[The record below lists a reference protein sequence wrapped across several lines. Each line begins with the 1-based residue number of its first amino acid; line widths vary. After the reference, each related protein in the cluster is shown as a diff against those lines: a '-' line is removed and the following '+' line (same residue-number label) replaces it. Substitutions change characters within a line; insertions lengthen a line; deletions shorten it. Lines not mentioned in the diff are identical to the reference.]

1 MMKDRELIFIST
13 ALGMGGG
20 EHFVV
25 ELLRELRTRGWSITL
40 VCPAH
45 APLFTDDSL
54 RALEARVGI
63 DLSAKIRQ
71 PLRFAAALIRWVRL
85 VRRRR
90 AALIYGN
97 GFEAM
102 KWLAAAKRIH
112 PAVTVCHLHD
122 SVFGHYDT
130 ARARSF
136 SRSIDRFFAVSE
148 AMRTAFHQGARVSR
162 ERIAYI
168 PNGVPLSRPAEGTT
182 GSIRAELG
190 ISESAPVVVMVAR
203 TDALKGHEILLQA
216 IPSVLSRHPNACFVF
231 IGVEERSPLEK
242 KLVAEWRR
250 LVNESG
256 IERSVRFEP
265 YRRDARRFMRGA
277 SVVVVPSF
285 AEGFVRTAIE
295 AMAEGAAVI
304 GSRIDGVAEILAGD
318 NGLLVPAGD
327 APALASAVTRVL
339 DDPALRHRL
348 GQNAQKSAEQLYSTR
363 MMVDRIEQE
372 LLRLLDSGETV
383 AVRHS

>member
-1 MMKDRELIFIST
+1 
-13 ALGMGGG
+13 
-20 EHFVV
+20 
-25 ELLRELRTRGWSITL
+25 
-40 VCPAH
+40 
-45 APLFTDDSL
+45 
-54 RALEARVGI
+54 
-63 DLSAKIRQ
+63 
-71 PLRFAAALIRWVRL
+71 
-85 VRRRR
+85 
-90 AALIYGN
+90 
-97 GFEAM
+97 
-102 KWLAAAKRIH
+102 
-112 PAVTVCHLHD
+112 
-122 SVFGHYDT
+122 
-130 ARARSF
+130 
-136 SRSIDRFFAVSE
+136 
-148 AMRTAFHQGARVSR
+148 
-162 ERIAYI
+162 
-168 PNGVPLSRPAEGTT
+168 
-182 GSIRAELG
+182 
-190 ISESAPVVVMVAR
+190 MVAR